1 MYHFYTFLYFLQ
13 LKRLYFI
20 FKIAAYSYDN
30 GVAPYTGENPE
41 LLKDFTTT
49 LFPDTEYIFALSMD
63 ESGLSTFSLFDSNSS
78 LIEVQTVQHL
88 NKCKDNYSEGI
99 VDGLYFGGTCVAPE
113 SVIVSYS

>member
-1 MYHFYTFLYFLQ
+1 MISCNEFIKIAFY
-13 LKRLYFI
+13 

-63 ESGLSTFSLFDSNSS
+63 ESGLSTFTLFDSDSNF
-78 LIEVQTVQHL
+78 IEVQTVQHL
-88 NKCKDNYSEGI
+88 NKCTDNYWEGI

-113 SVIVSYS
+113 SVIVSYF